1 VQPLDWEGRA
11 AGRQFDCSDARL
23 RGSVAGGRV
32 SARNPDPR
40 QQLLALP
47 QAAPQP
53 APRGSLNWDGEL
65 RAALSEAIRQSD
77 KSRAEIAVAME
88 DALGADP
95 NYPVSVSTL
104 DAWTAPSR
112 TDWRFPLLY
121 LPAFIEA
128 TGATWLLARLAGKS
142 GHQVVTG
149 EAAIGAELGAVLA
162 QQDEL
167 RAKERA
173 LRKRLRGGR
182 A

>member
-1 VQPLDWEGRA
+1 MTRK
-11 AGRQFDCSDARL
+11 R
-23 RGSVAGGRV
+23 
-32 SARNPDPR
+32 PDPR
-40 QQLLALP
+40 QILMALDGSR
-47 QAAPQP
+47 AP
-53 APRGSLNWDGEL
+53 AGSLNWDAEL
-65 RAALSEAIRQSD
+65 RAALSEAISLSGL
-77 KSRAEIAVAME
+77 SRAEVAAAME
-88 DALGADP
+88 QALGHDP
-95 NYPVSVSTL
+95 HYPISVSTL

-128 TGATWLLARLAGKS
+128 TGATWLLARVAAKS

-167 RAKERA
+167 RSRERD
-173 LRKRLRGGR
+173 LRKRLRRGR

>member
-1 VQPLDWEGRA
+1 MTKPRH
-11 AGRQFDCSDARL
+11 
-23 RGSVAGGRV
+23 
-32 SARNPDPR
+32 PDPR
-40 QQLLALP
+40 QQILALDQSDRAP
-47 QAAPQP
+47 AA
-53 APRGSLNWDGEL
+53 RGSLNWDAEL
-65 RAALSEAIRQSD
+65 RAALSEAIKNSK
-77 KSRAEIAVAME
+77 KSRAEIAAAME

-128 TGATWLLARLAGKS
+128 TGATWLLARLAAKS

-162 QQDEL
+162 EQDRL
-167 RAKERA
+167 KERA
-173 LRKRLRGGR
+173 RDLRKLMQRR

>member
-1 VQPLDWEGRA
+1 MSYGQKA
-11 AGRQFDCSDARL
+11 
-23 RGSVAGGRV
+23 GRV
-32 SARNPDPR
+32 SPRQTDPR
-40 QQLLALP
+40 PQLLALP

-65 RAALSEAIRQSD
+65 RAALSEAIKNSGRN
-77 KSRAEIAVAME
+77 RAEIAAAME
-88 DALGADP
+88 EALGADP
-95 NYPVSVSTL
+95 HYPVSVSTL

-128 TGATWLLARLAGKS
+128 TGATWVLGRLAAKS

-167 RAKERA
+167 RTRERE
-173 LRKRLRGGR
+173 LRKRLRRGHL
-182 A
+182 